1 MLARLPAHFVIPF
14 VLLAATAG
22 ASSAA
27 GSEAGLWAAG
37 STTLRS
43 VGGDFFVA
51 TARGERRVALP
62 ASLRVEELF
71 PLRRGAFLSALAPA
85 PRSAAPS
92 SPRQDL
98 YLALLD
104 DQGIHPLPAPA
115 AATAE
120 AESVRENA
128 VPLVSAAG
136 ELAGLAWLEGADR
149 QSHTVRYA
157 SWDGMSWSE
166 PATVAAAAPGSQLAL
181 AAATLGDGSRLL
193 VWSRFDGH
201 DDEIVAARFADGRW
215 SPAQP
220 LAPDNAVPD
229 VTPAVIAV
237 PGGALATWSRYDGHD
252 YRVVISRF
260 DGREWSPALWAG
272 PAGSTL
278 PFLTLAATGSD
289 AAGKAPAWLTFYNA
303 RPRGW
308 GVLELDSAGRVLSQ
322 GSVVDTPSAR
332 PALAALPSGE
342 VRLRWATVETD
353 VELK

>member
-104 DQGIHPLPAPA
+104 DQGLHPLPAPA
-115 AATAE
+115 AATAGGG
-120 AESVRENA
+120 VRENA
-128 VPLVSAAG
+128 VPLV
-136 ELAGLAWLEGADR
+136 R
-149 QSHTVRYA
+149 RRRA
-157 SWDGMSWSE
+157 S
-166 PATVAAAAPGSQLAL
+166 PGSRAPI
-181 AAATLGDGSRLL
+181 GSLT
-193 VWSRFDGH
+193 
-201 DDEIVAARFADGRW
+201 
-215 SPAQP
+215 PC
-220 LAPDNAVPD
+220 
-229 VTPAVIAV
+229 VTPAGTA
-237 PGGALATWSRYDGHD
+237 
-252 YRVVISRF
+252 
-260 DGREWSPALWAG
+260 
-272 PAGSTL
+272 
-278 PFLTLAATGSD
+278 
-289 AAGKAPAWLTFYNA
+289 
-303 RPRGW
+303 
-308 GVLELDSAGRVLSQ
+308 
-322 GSVVDTPSAR
+322 
-332 PALAALPSGE
+332 
-342 VRLRWATVETD
+342 
-353 VELK
+353 